1 MFDKCFSKLFFKIQI
16 IKINFIITLL
26 TNRTTAPDC
35 SVTEKKRKMK
45 FRKIFFILVLIII
58 KKKKR
63 STDINRPSGRV
74 ETYYLTI
81 IIIHGTIDQL
91 TLTSDSKSVPRS
103 THQLKT
109 ILSIMLAS

>member
-1 MFDKCFSKLFFKIQI
+1 M
-16 IKINFIITLL
+16 ITLL

-58 KKKKR
+58 KKKS

-91 TLTSDSKSVPRS
+91 TLTSDSKSMPRS
-103 THQLKT
+103 THQLKA